1 MPLARNE
8 AAQNLDLSLDTRR
21 QIPLQVAR
29 DLREIVLTHN
39 ILLAQRGQGF
49 IAIFPLFVGERFDG
63 FIVGVFQFQT
73 LFDSI
78 LRVPPG
84 YKVAIYGKR
93 IISCNGKFTSDN
105 R

>member
-1 MPLARNE
+1 VPLARNE